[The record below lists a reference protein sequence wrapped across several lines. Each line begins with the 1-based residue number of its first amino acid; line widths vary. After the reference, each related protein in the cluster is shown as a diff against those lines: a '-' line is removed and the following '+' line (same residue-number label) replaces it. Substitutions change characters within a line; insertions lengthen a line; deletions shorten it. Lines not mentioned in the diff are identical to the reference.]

1 MGSIYMIYV
10 NEKDLVVPGELLA
23 EDDYYPGRG
32 TFEDDGKIC
41 SKLLGLVSL
50 RNKKISVIPLKSKYL
65 PKKGDVVIGKIDDV
79 RFSMWGVDINS
90 PYSGILPAS
99 EVFGREKKELSRV
112 FDIGDVLFLRIVDVD
127 EVKKVKLGLKGR
139 GMGKFKGGVIV
150 DIAPTKVPRL
160 IGKKGSM
167 INMIKDKTGCK
178 IVVGQNGLVW
188 VKGNEDMEQIVKN
201 IIKLIEREA
210 HTSGLTDRIKN
221 KLCLLI
227 DGELPPEEEEVEEE
241 PEDDFEE
248 DAFEEGLKKPE
259 LQDFRDE
266 VEKELAEEGF
276 VDEESEDFDE
286 EDEDSEDDEFEED
299 LEDFNDESEDYEDIE
314 EEFED
319 EDLDDEE
326 DESEDFEDIEE
337 EFEELEDEDSEED
350 SEEDLDESEE
360 EDEEDSEDEIEE
372 FDEDISDDQLEDAIS
387 EAISEDEEVEEV
399 EEESEEEAE
408 AESEEEA
415 EAESE
420 DEETVEEEAE
430 AESEDEETAE
440 EEIAEEEA
448 DDESEED
455 DEEKEEKSK
464 KPNFIDTYEYI
475 NEQKKNNK
483 SPFDLSRADNSNS
496 PTLNISKR

>member
-1 MGSIYMIYV
+1 MIYV

-188 VKGNEDMEQIVKN
+188 VKGNEDMEQIVKS
-201 IIKLIEREA
+201 IIKLIEKEA

-227 DGELPPEEEEVEEE
+227 DGELPPEEEEAEEAEQEVE
-241 PEDDFEE
+241 EE

-276 VDEESEDFDE
+276 ID
-286 EDEDSEDDEFEED
+286 
-299 LEDFNDESEDYEDIE
+299 
-314 EEFED
+314 
-319 EDLDDEE
+319 
-326 DESEDFEDIEE
+326 
-337 EFEELEDEDSEED
+337 ED
-350 SEEDLDESEE
+350 SEEDLDDEDSEE
-360 EDEEDSEDEIEE
+360 EIEDFEDDISDEELEDVVSDAISEDEEDVEEDSEDLEDSKEEAVEEDSEDEDAVEDEE
-372 FDEDISDDQLEDAIS
+372 APE
-387 EAISEDEEVEEV
+387 EEVEELASQ
-399 EEESEEEAE
+399 EDSE
-408 AESEEEA
+408 
-415 EAESE
+415 
-420 DEETVEEEAE
+420 
-430 AESEDEETAE
+430 
-440 EEIAEEEA
+440 
-448 DDESEED
+448 

-464 KPNFIDTYEYI
+464 KPNFMDTYEFI

-483 SPFDLSRADNSNS
+483 SSFDLSRADNSKS
-496 PTLNISKR
+496 PTLNISQGRGI

>member
-1 MGSIYMIYV
+1 MIYV

-201 IIKLIEREA
+201 IIKLIEKEA

-227 DGELPPEEEEVEEE
+227 DGELPPEEEEAEEAEQEVEEE
-241 PEDDFEE
+241 DT
-248 DAFEEGLKKPE
+248 FEEGLKKPE

-276 VDEESEDFDE
+276 
-286 EDEDSEDDEFEED
+286 
-299 LEDFNDESEDYEDIE
+299 L
-314 EEFED
+314 
-319 EDLDDEE
+319 
-326 DESEDFEDIEE
+326 
-337 EFEELEDEDSEED
+337 DEDSEED
-350 SEEDLDESEE
+350 FDDEDSEEDEFEDDVEDFNDETEDYEDIDEEDLDDEDSEE
-360 EDEEDSEDEIEE
+360 EDEEDLDDEDSEEEIEDFE
-372 FDEDISDDQLEDAIS
+372 DDISDEELEDVIS
-387 EAISEDEEVEEV
+387 DAISEDEEDVEEDSEDLEDSEEEISEEEAVEEDSEDEDAVEDEEAPEEEV
-399 EEESEEEAE
+399 EEVASQED
-408 AESEEEA
+408 
-415 EAESE
+415 SE
-420 DEETVEEEAE
+420 D
-430 AESEDEETAE
+430 D
-440 EEIAEEEA
+440 
-448 DDESEED
+448 
-455 DEEKEEKSK
+455 EKEEKSK
-464 KPNFIDTYEYI
+464 KPNFMDTYEFI

-483 SPFDLSRADNSNS
+483 SSFDLSRADNSKS
-496 PTLNISKR
+496 PTLNISQGRGI

>member
-1 MGSIYMIYV
+1 MIYV

-227 DGELPPEEEEVEEE
+227 DGELPPEEEEVEEVE
-241 PEDDFEE
+241 QEEEEEE

-276 VDEESEDFDE
+276 IDEDSEDEDD
-286 EDEDSEDDEFEED
+286 DEDSEDDEFEED
-299 LEDFNDESEDYEDIE
+299 LEDFNDETEDYEDIDE
-314 EEFED
+314 
-319 EDLDDEE
+319 EDLDDDEDSEDDEDLEEE
-326 DESEDFEDIEE
+326 DDIEDFEDDISD
-337 EFEELEDEDSEED
+337 EELEDV
-350 SEEDLDESEE
+350 
-360 EDEEDSEDEIEE
+360 
-372 FDEDISDDQLEDAIS
+372 IS
-387 EAISEDEEVEEV
+387 EAISEDEDEDEIVEES
-399 EEESEEEAE
+399 EDDEDLEDSEEEAVE
-408 AESEEEA
+408 
-415 EAESE
+415 ESE
-420 DEETVEEEAE
+420 DEEDVEEDSEEEDSEESPEEEEEAVE
-430 AESEDEETAE
+430 ESEDEENEDEDE
-440 EEIAEEEA
+440 E
-448 DDESEED
+448 SSED
-455 DEEKEEKSK
+455 DSKDEKSK
-464 KPNFIDTYEYI
+464 KPNFMDTYEYI

-483 SPFDLSRADNSNS
+483 SSFDLSRADNSKS
-496 PTLNISKR
+496 PTLNISQGRGI

>member
-1 MGSIYMIYV
+1 MIYV

-227 DGELPPEEEEVEEE
+227 DGELPPEEEEVEEIVE
-241 PEDDFEE
+241 EEAEEE

-276 VDEESEDFDE
+276 
-286 EDEDSEDDEFEED
+286 
-299 LEDFNDESEDYEDIE
+299 
-314 EEFED
+314 
-319 EDLDDEE
+319 LD
-326 DESEDFEDIEE
+326 
-337 EFEELEDEDSEED
+337 ED
-350 SEEDLDESEE
+350 SEEDLDDEDSEE
-360 EDEEDSEDEIEE
+360 EEFEDDVEDFNDETEDYEDIDEEDLDDEDSEDEDEEDLDDEDSEEEIEDFEDDISDEELEDVISDAISEDEEDVEEDSEDLEDSEDEISEEEAVEEDSEDEDAVEDEE
-372 FDEDISDDQLEDAIS
+372 APE
-387 EAISEDEEVEEV
+387 EEVEELASQ
-399 EEESEEEAE
+399 EDSE
-408 AESEEEA
+408 
-415 EAESE
+415 
-420 DEETVEEEAE
+420 
-430 AESEDEETAE
+430 
-440 EEIAEEEA
+440 
-448 DDESEED
+448 

-464 KPNFIDTYEYI
+464 KPNFMDTYEFI

-483 SPFDLSRADNSNS
+483 SSFDLSRADNSKS
-496 PTLNISKR
+496 PTLNISQGRGI